1 MRTNDIHNLE
11 DLLRRFV
18 DASVAE
24 TMAEDIRRGDALLDG
39 FPSPELSAQAAAEL
53 RRRLDTLRPQSRR
66 QTLGSI
72 WAGIAAGAA
81 AAAMVVWGISFMQTP
96 SAPTERAP
104 VAQVQRPA
112 VQEPEP
118 VVQDRSELP
127 GFTLNLWEDTYP
139 AESDA
144 AFSEIK
150 SELDNIAAWI
160 ETLGIMDTAFPDERL
175 FNGETASQSE
185 TKIELTDFWKG

>member
-1 MRTNDIHNLE
+1 MKMNDIHNLE

-18 DASVAE
+18 DESVAE

-39 FPSPELSAQAAAEL
+39 FPSPELSARAAAAL
-53 RRRLDTLRPQSRR
+53 RRRLDTLRPQPRR
-66 QTLGSI
+66 TLGSI
-72 WAGIAAGAA
+72 WAGIVAGAA
-81 AAAMVVWGISFMQTP
+81 AAAMVVWGISLMHTP
-96 SAPTERAP
+96 SVPTDRAP
-104 VAQVQRPA
+104 VAQVQTPA
-112 VQEPEP
+112 VQKPEP

-160 ETLGIMDTAFPDERL
+160 ETLGIMDTPFPDERL
-175 FNGETASQSE
+175 FNGETASQGE
-185 TKIELTDFWKG
+185 TKIELTEFWKG